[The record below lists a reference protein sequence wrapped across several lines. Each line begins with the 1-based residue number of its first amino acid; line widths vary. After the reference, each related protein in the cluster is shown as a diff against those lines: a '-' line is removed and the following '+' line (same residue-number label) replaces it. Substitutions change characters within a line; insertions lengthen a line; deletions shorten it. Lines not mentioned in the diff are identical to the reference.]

1 MELKKHELQEAL
13 DLALWAG
20 ELMFRSGAEID
31 KVNRAIT
38 SMLTGTGC
46 DNVST
51 LVAHNALM
59 VTISRA
65 GECQT
70 KVRPIHSLGVDF
82 TKLSELFDLAMEVQ
96 QSGYDSVVIR
106 RRLTRIQN
114 ARPIFS
120 MTSTSVAVSIAC
132 GAFAVIFGGHAPEF
146 FATAASTFLGA
157 MVRFSLA
164 KMRFNVFIVFAASAF
179 VATLAAMLCSGF
191 VLKPNV
197 VQSAAVLY
205 LIPGVPL
212 IDSVEDL
219 IRGYVTVGLT
229 RGVMG
234 LLMILFLA
242 SGMYLALSLRSVF

>member
-1 MELKKHELQEAL
+1 MELKTHELQEAL

-38 SMLTGTGC
+38 SILTGTGC

-59 VTISRA
+59 VTISKS

-70 KVRPIHSLGVDF
+70 KVRPILSLGVDF
-82 TKLSELFDLAMEVQ
+82 NKLSELFDLAKEVQ
-96 QSGYDSVVIR
+96 TAGYDPIFVR

-114 ARPIFS
+114 ARPLFS
-120 MTSTSVAVSIAC
+120 MLFTSIAVSIAC
-132 GAFAVIFGGHAPEF
+132 GAFAVIFGGHTSEF
-146 FATAASTFLGA
+146 FATALSTFFGA
-157 MVRFSLA
+157 IVRFKLTRL
-164 KMRFNVFIVFAASAF
+164 RFNVYIVFAASAF
-179 VATLAAMLCSGF
+179 VATMAALVCSSL
-191 VLKPNV
+191 VDKPSI

-219 IRGYVTVGLT
+219 FRGYVTVGLT

-242 SGMYLALSLRSVF
+242 SGMYMALSFWSLF